1 MTSTVPV
8 YDPFSHEVQEDPYA
22 IYGALLEDAPV
33 YRSEAR
39 GFWALSRFDDIQRAC
54 RAWKLYSSSAGV
66 RVDDL
71 LEIAGP
77 SILTMDPP
85 LRDVLRAVVREH
97 FQLRAVAALEDEVT
111 RIARALIDELDGD
124 DEIDLAG
131 GFAKRL
137 PVLVICGLMG
147 LPAQDAAML
156 KGWGDDVLETRPARP
171 ARPSARTGP
180 SSWRTAAARRAAT
193 SSGRWHRP
201 IWSPT
206 WRPLRLLLS
215 RWPDFD
221 VAEAERFHDVTLR
234 TFKHLVIR
242 VA

>member
-1 MTSTVPV
+1 
-8 YDPFSHEVQEDPYA
+8 
-22 IYGALLEDAPV
+22 
-33 YRSEAR
+33 
-39 GFWALSRFDDIQRAC
+39 
-54 RAWKLYSSSAGV
+54 
-66 RVDDL
+66 
-71 LEIAGP
+71 
-77 SILTMDPP
+77 
-85 LRDVLRAVVREH
+85 
-97 FQLRAVAALEDEVT
+97 VAALEDEVT

-156 KGWGDDVLETRPARP
+156 KGWGDDVLECADGTGTGDQARM
-171 ARPSARTGP
+171 AGASLSAYW
-180 SSWRTAAARRAAT
+180 SEQLADRR
-193 SSGRWHRP
+193 R
-201 IWSPT
+201 SP
-206 WRPLRLLLS
+206 RGDLIGQMAQANLEPDLEVALRLLLS

-234 TFKHLVIR
+234 TFKHPVIR